1 MVFVCLSYTCGT
13 IIMEKFSKSVLNSF
27 FFASLCPCIAIIRR
41 IVPENSNNRS
51 NCVLSLHAH
60 TYYMPSDTNQ
70 RWSLVPLVEHFLL
83 VCLDL
88 HQELLSFYDIFIATT
103 LLVMHH
109 VSHRLRTFWV
119 SFSNLFGLRFVSKY
133 LTTNYMANVKE
144 KRSTIVL
151 SVCCWRVCVCILSA
165 RLKIKWVNEWMNAC
179 KTDKETERKWMNPL
193 KYYTQTKIANDSW
206 LYGRYTC
213 YSDRFFFCTTINAYV
228 VYH

>member
-41 IVPENSNNRS
+41 IVPENSNNRT

-88 HQELLSFYDIFIATT
+88 HQELLYAFFLWHIYCDHSFGHASRIAQIAHFLSIIFEF
-103 LLVMHH
+103 VWF
-109 VSHRLRTFWV
+109 TFRIKILDNKLHGKCEIKKV
-119 SFSNLFGLRFVSKY
+119 DDCVVGVLFGVY
-133 LTTNYMANVKE
+133 
-144 KRSTIVL
+144 
-151 SVCCWRVCVCILSA
+151 
-165 RLKIKWVNEWMNAC
+165 
-179 KTDKETERKWMNPL
+179 
-193 KYYTQTKIANDSW
+193 
-206 LYGRYTC
+206 
-213 YSDRFFFCTTINAYV
+213 AYA
-228 VYH
+228 YCLLGWK